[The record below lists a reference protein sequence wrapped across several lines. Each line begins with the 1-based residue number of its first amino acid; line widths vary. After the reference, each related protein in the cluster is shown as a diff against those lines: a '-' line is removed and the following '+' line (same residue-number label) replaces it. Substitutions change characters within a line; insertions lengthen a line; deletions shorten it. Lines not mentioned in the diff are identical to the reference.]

1 MRSRFLKYISE
12 NDLFDKNAK
21 ILLAL
26 SGGVDSVCLADIL
39 VKLNFNVEFAHCN
52 FNLRGEESHED
63 QDFVKKLSVLYDVPF
78 HTISFDTNKY
88 ASQHKMSHQM
98 AAREQRYI
106 WFEKIR
112 SRISAD
118 FIAIAHNYDDNIETF
133 FINIIRGTGIKG
145 LLGIKN
151 KNNFIVRPLMFADR
165 DEIVRY
171 VESNDLKYREDSSN
185 SSDKYLRNNIRHN
198 LIPLLKEMNPSIG
211 KSISKEISILDNIN
225 RVYKKTIHKVLN
237 EIIINEN
244 DRIRISKE
252 ELLSLSPLDVYI
264 YEIFSPYGF
273 SDIKSICNSINQ
285 DSGKQFFSST
295 HKLLI
300 DREYIFL
307 SKNNSKATIEASVD
321 QSVINIDIPIKMYFS
336 ITNKISYNSN
346 QSIACL
352 DFDELDFP
360 LKIRKWE
367 FGDRFIPLG
376 MNSYKKLS
384 DFFVDLKLSLFEKE
398 KVFLLCSGNEII
410 WVVGYR
416 IDDRFKVTSKT
427 KKMYIANLLE

>member
-1 MRSRFLKYISE
+1 MRSKFLKYISE

-52 FNLRGEESHED
+52 FNLRGEESYED
-63 QDFVKKLSVLYDVPF
+63 QSFVKKLSVLYDVPF
-78 HTISFDTNKY
+78 HTISFETDKY
-88 ASQHKMSHQM
+88 ASEYKISHQM

-112 SRISAD
+112 SKISAD

-133 FINIIRGTGIKG
+133 FINIIRGSGIKG

-165 DEIVRY
+165 DQIVRY
-171 VESNDLKYREDSSN
+171 VESNDLQYREDSSN

-225 RVYKKTIHKVLN
+225 SVYKKTINKVLN

-252 ELLSLSPLDVYI
+252 KLLFLSPLEVYI

-307 SKNNSKATIEASVD
+307 SKNNYKATIEVSVD
-321 QSVINIDIPIKMYFS
+321 QSVINIDIPIKMCFS
-336 ITNKISYNSN
+336 ITNEISYNSN
-346 QSIACL
+346 QNIACF
-352 DFDELDFP
+352 DFDKLDFP

-398 KVFLLCSGNEII
+398 KVFLLCSGNKII
-410 WVVGYR
+410 WVVGHR

>member
-1 MRSRFLKYISE
+1 
-12 NDLFDKNAK
+12 
-21 ILLAL
+21 
-26 SGGVDSVCLADIL
+26 
-39 VKLNFNVEFAHCN
+39 
-52 FNLRGEESHED
+52 
-63 QDFVKKLSVLYDVPF
+63 
-78 HTISFDTNKY
+78 
-88 ASQHKMSHQM
+88 
-98 AAREQRYI
+98 
-106 WFEKIR
+106 
-112 SRISAD
+112 
-118 FIAIAHNYDDNIETF
+118 
-133 FINIIRGTGIKG
+133 
-145 LLGIKN
+145 
-151 KNNFIVRPLMFADR
+151 MFADR

-225 RVYKKTIHKVLN
+225 SVYKKTIHKVLN